1 MDNAALFSRASIAD
15 LVHRYAFNIRR
26 QRGRENIALF
36 TDDAEF
42 IVRNA
47 VPTDLAAAQVRTHV
61 VGRDAIADYIA
72 RSAGSGILVCPIIH
86 NLLIEVESD
95 SGSSSCLM
103 TTRSWP
109 AGHELIGEYQDSFRR
124 DGEAWRFSK
133 RIYTIFQ

>member
-1 MDNAALFSRASIAD
+1 MDNATLSGRAAIAD

-47 VPTDLAAAQVRTHV
+47 TPTDLDAAQTRTHV
-61 VGRDAIADYIA
+61 VGREAIADYIA

-86 NLLIEVESD
+86 NLLIEIDGACAE
-95 SGSSSCLM
+95 SSCLM

-109 AGHELIGEYQDSFRR
+109 AGHELIGEYHDSFRR
-124 DGEAWRFSK
+124 DGDSWRFSK
-133 RIYTIFQ
+133 RVYTIFQ